1 LITADATGED
11 AKSIIINKPTIFYYN
26 AKSSIIEGKFLSYT
40 LDNGTS
46 QSLQSYSQF
55 SNIDSLTFPTTTLC
69 FQVKICLQKDF
80 MKKLILKWV

>member
-1 LITADATGED
+1 MQLV
-11 AKSIIINKPTIFYYN
+11 KMLKVIINKPTIFYYN

-69 FQVKICLQKDF
+69 FSSEDMFAKGLYEKTYTQMGIKV
-80 MKKLILKWV
+80 